1 MMIQQQGF
9 KLLLPHPLPRLIL
22 INGTDPYLGILFKHK
37 FKQII
42 LTELLQPHEHKR
54 LYVHNDTDWLPIFAE
69 LNSYSILAEACFLE
83 ITYNKTIFT
92 QKDSELLQ
100 QNLIIAD
107 PKYFILVY
115 MPHIHNNA
123 LKFLTNLTYV
133 GWLAI
138 KVPQPRIVEQ
148 WIVARLEKNH
158 LQYPVEIPALIY
170 RYTQGNLLA
179 CAQLIAKMSLSQDI
193 K

>member
-9 KLLLPHPLPRLIL
+9 KLLLPHPLPRLII

-83 ITYNKTIFT
+83 ITYNKT
-92 QKDSELLQ
+92 
-100 QNLIIAD
+100 
-107 PKYFILVY
+107 
-115 MPHIHNNA
+115 

-193 K
+193 